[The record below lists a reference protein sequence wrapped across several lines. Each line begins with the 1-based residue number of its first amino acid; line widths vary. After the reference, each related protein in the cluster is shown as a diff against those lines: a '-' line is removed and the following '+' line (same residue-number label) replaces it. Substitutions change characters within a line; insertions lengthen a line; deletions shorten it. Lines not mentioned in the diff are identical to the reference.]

1 MGASGLGYVISIT
14 VLVQTQV
21 PDEMRGRVMAL
32 FGMTMQLFPLGFLL
46 GGVLAAMTSNELAL
60 VVGGLGTAI
69 PPALA
74 YATSRT
80 LRETV

>member
-1 MGASGLGYVISIT
+1 M
-14 VLVQTQV
+14 
-21 PDEMRGRVMAL
+21 
-32 FGMTMQLFPLGFLL
+32 FGMTMSLFPLGFML
-46 GGVLAAMTSNELAL
+46 GGVLAAVASNELAL

-69 PPALA
+69 SPALV